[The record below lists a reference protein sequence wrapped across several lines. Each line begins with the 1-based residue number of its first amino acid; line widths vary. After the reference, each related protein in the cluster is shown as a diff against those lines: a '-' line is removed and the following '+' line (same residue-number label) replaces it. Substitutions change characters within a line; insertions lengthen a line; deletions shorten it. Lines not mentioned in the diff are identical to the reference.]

1 MTRRSVQRNR
11 HRLIVTFLATVT
23 LLTCAPLRTATSGNV
38 SDEEPDQVL
47 EWNQVFIDS
56 LIATN
61 TPNAASQ
68 RLGAIVHT
76 AIFDAYN
83 GIERRYSPVFMHDE
97 APRGASR
104 RAAVIAAAYT
114 ALVRLFPTRE
124 PQLTS
129 KYYASV
135 EALSDDDEDGGQSR
149 DRGIL
154 WGSQVAEAVL
164 AWRQSDFTPEPLFTG
179 GTAVGQWRMTANC
192 NQLVGMTALSLA
204 STDMF
209 VLDGNRQFQPAPP
222 RALLSE
228 PYLADFDAVKMLGG
242 ATGSSRNDKQTALA
256 PFWEGNASV
265 HWNQAA
271 NQMARANHSSMSRNS
286 RLLALLNL
294 AMADTAFTIWRAKRD
309 FGGDPNEVTWRPWT
323 AILLADTDGIGVTLA
338 DTAWRPLVAT
348 PCHPEYPAGHPAQNG
363 AAASVLLRH
372 FADAQR
378 FTLTTRILVG
388 GVPVDLEPQLY
399 ESISQARADGNDA
412 RVWGGMHYPST
423 VAISAGVGAA
433 IAAYVDANAMQR
445 IR

>member
-1 MTRRSVQRNR
+1 MASPRNRRNR
-11 HRLIVTFLATVT
+11 HRLIVISLVAAT
-23 LLTCAPLRTATSGNV
+23 LLTAAALGAATSGQV
-38 SDEEPDQVL
+38 SEDTPDQVL
-47 EWNQVFIDS
+47 EWNQIFIDT

-83 GIERRYSPVFMHDE
+83 GIEQRYTPVLVHGA
-97 APRGASR
+97 APSGASR
-104 RAAVIAAAYT
+104 RAAVVAAAYST
-114 ALVRLFPTRE
+114 LVRLFPTRE
-124 PQLTS
+124 SQLREA
-129 KYYASV
+129 YDASLA
-135 EALSDDDEDGGQSR
+135 ALSDDGGDGGQSR

-154 WGSQVAEAVL
+154 WGGYVAGAVL
-164 AWRQSDFTPEPLFTG
+164 ARRQSDSTPEPPFYG
-179 GTAVGQWRMTANC
+179 STAVGQWRMTANC
-192 NQLVGMTALSLA
+192 NQTVGMTALSLA

-209 VLDGNRQFQPAPP
+209 VLDSNRQFQPAPP
-222 RALLSE
+222 RALLGQT
-228 PYLADFDAVKMLGG
+228 YIADFSEVRRLGR
-242 ATGSSRNDKQTALA
+242 ATDSDRTNQQTALA

-271 NQMARANHSSMSRNS
+271 NQIARANHSSISRNS

-323 AILLADTDGIGVTLA
+323 AILLADSDGNDATVPDSL
-338 DTAWRPLVAT
+338 WRPLVGT

-363 AAASVLLRH
+363 AAASVLLSH

-378 FTLTTRILVG
+378 FTLTTRVLVMG
-388 GVPVDLEPQLY
+388 APVDLAYTY
-399 ESISQARADGNDA
+399 ESISQARTDGNDA

-423 VAISAGVGAA
+423 VAISDGVGAA
-433 IAAYVDANAMQR
+433 IAEYVNAKAMQR